1 MKTNTLK
8 VLFLSACIIV
18 LGVAVLG
25 VATQAQTKKK
35 GETIT
40 TAPKL
45 VVTKLKVSEGESFD
59 VRGKATFVLAAVNSD
74 DSFTGTITYTLP
86 EDAKAKIAQ
95 ITGKPLS
102 QIPATITQAEVNGN
116 FQKLTECPVLHVDF
130 SAMDLV
136 VAGAKVHFNRFTVD
150 ISDSGREITMLACKM
165 AVQINVARQRR
176 GIIRR
181 MNEIINGIEPEAQ
194 N

>member
-8 VLFLSACIIV
+8 VLFLSTCLVV
-18 LGVAVLG
+18 LGVA
-25 VATQAQTKKK
+25 AQAQVKKK

-59 VRGKATFVLAAVNSD
+59 VRGKAVFTLAAVNSD

-95 ITGKPLS
+95 ITGKPVA

-136 VAGAKVHFNRFTVD
+136 VAGAKIHFNRFTVD
-150 ISDSGREITMLACKM
+150 ISDSGREITTLACKM
-165 AVQINVARQRR
+165 AVQINVGRQRR

-181 MNEIINGIEPEAQ
+181 MNEIINGIEPETGI
-194 N
+194 

>member
-8 VLFLSACIIV
+8 VLFLSACLVIV
-18 LGVAVLG
+18 GIA
-25 VATQAQTKKK
+25 AQAQGKKK

-45 VVTKLKVSEGESFD
+45 VVTKLKISEGESFD

-86 EDAKAKIAQ
+86 EDARAKIAQ
-95 ITGKPLS
+95 ITGKPVA
-102 QIPATITQAEVNGN
+102 QVPATITQAEVNGN
-116 FQKLTECPVLHVDF
+116 FQKLTECPVLHLDF

-150 ISDSGREITMLACKM
+150 ISDSGREITMMACKM
-165 AVQINVARQRR
+165 AVQINVGRQRR

-181 MNEIINGIEPEAQ
+181 MNEIINGFEPDAAQ
-194 N
+194 NGQ

>member
-8 VLFLSACIIV
+8 VLFLSACLLV
-18 LGVAVLG
+18 VG
-25 VATQAQTKKK
+25 VATQAQAKKK

-40 TAPKL
+40 TVPKL

-86 EDAKAKIAQ
+86 EDARAKIAQ
-95 ITGKPLS
+95 ITGKPVA

-165 AVQINVARQRR
+165 AVQINVGRQRR